1 MSLSVR
7 FAANIAY
14 VRYYWLYSARENLL
28 IKQKKSLHL
37 ELESTRNPMQKF
49 VFVALLFISTGAN
62 AITYNITQLP
72 PLSATG
78 GSTAYG
84 MNSSGQ
90 VVGNSY
96 NSATGLY
103 EAVVWN
109 NGAVISLGVQGMARA
124 INDSGTVVG
133 ETGSDAASSTGVGNG
148 VAFMYSGG
156 VYTSLG
162 TLGGT
167 ASGAWG
173 INNSGTIVG
182 MSNIGADPANVL
194 KAHAFKYSGGVMTDL
209 GTNAPDGYSR
219 AHGINAAGESVGRG
233 SVGTFTGS
241 DKFMAYWDSTNA
253 LTIVPGPTTYSTA
266 YDINNNGIIVGNG
279 RSLTSGLDQR
289 AMWWDE
295 NGVIH
300 TLDPFAGGNRSQF
313 WALNDAGVMVG
324 YARNGVTAAS
334 DRATISYDGI
344 TLIDL
349 NTLVVDLTG
358 WQTLTQAYDIN
369 GSGQI
374 VGVGI
379 LSNGQQ
385 GAFILTAVPIP
396 AAVWLFASG
405 LGLLGWMRRKR

>member
-1 MSLSVR
+1 MQR
-7 FAANIAY
+7 FILA
-14 VRYYWLYSARENLL
+14 S
-28 IKQKKSLHL
+28 
-37 ELESTRNPMQKF
+37 
-49 VFVALLFISTGAN
+49 LLFVSTAAN

-72 PLSATG
+72 PLSSTG

-84 MNSSGQ
+84 MNASGQ

-96 NSATGLY
+96 NSSTGLY

-109 NGAVISLGVQGMARA
+109 NGVVVSLGVQGMARA

-133 ETGSDAASSTGVGNG
+133 ETGSDAALTTGVGNG

-156 VYTSLG
+156 VYTALG

-182 MSNIGADPANVL
+182 MSNIAADPANVL
-194 KAHAFKYSGGVMTDL
+194 VAHAFMYSGGTMNDL
-209 GTNAPDGYSR
+209 GTNSPGGYSR

-233 SVGTFTGS
+233 SVGTFYNS

-253 LTIVPGPTTYSTA
+253 LTLVTGPSTYSTA

-324 YARNGVTAAS
+324 YARDGLLAA
-334 DRATISYDGI
+334 DNRATISYDGL

-358 WQTLTQAYDIN
+358 WDTLTEAYDIN

-374 VGVGI
+374 VGIGK

-385 GAFILTAVPIP
+385 GAFMLTAVPIP

-405 LGLLGWMRRKR
+405 LGLLGWMRRKH

>member
-1 MSLSVR
+1 
-7 FAANIAY
+7 
-14 VRYYWLYSARENLL
+14 
-28 IKQKKSLHL
+28 
-37 ELESTRNPMQKF
+37 MQKILL
-49 VFVALLFISTGAN
+49 ASLLFISTAAN

-72 PLSATG
+72 PLSSGG

-84 MNSSGQ
+84 VNSSGQ

-96 NSATGLY
+96 NNATGLY

-109 NGAVISLGVQGMARA
+109 NGVAVSLGVEGMARA

-148 VAFMYSGG
+148 IAFMYSGG

-167 ASGAWG
+167 TSGAWG

-182 MSNIGADPANVL
+182 MSNVGDDPANVL
-194 KAHAFKYSGGVMTDL
+194 KAHAFKYAGGVMTDL
-209 GTNAPDGYSR
+209 GTNSPGGYSR
-219 AHGINAAGESVGRG
+219 AHAINAAGEIVGRG
-233 SVGTFTGS
+233 SVGTFAGS
-241 DKFMAYWDSTNA
+241 DKFMAYWDSTNS
-253 LTIVPGPTTYSTA
+253 LTIVSGPSNYSTA

-279 RSLTSGLDQR
+279 RTLTSGNDQR

-313 WALNDAGVMVG
+313 WALNDDGFMVG
-324 YARNGVTAAS
+324 YARDGTTAA
-334 DRATISYDGI
+334 DNRAMISYDGL
-344 TLIDL
+344 TMIDL

-358 WQTLTQAYDIN
+358 WDTLTEAYDIN

-374 VGVGI
+374 VGIGT

-385 GAFILTAVPIP
+385 GAFMLTAVPIP

-405 LGLLGWMRRKR
+405 LGLLGWLRRRH